1 MPVNQGPAGPFRPPD
16 GRSGRRRRALRDL
29 TARWRHCG
37 VTIARCGRCPYDRSV
52 TTQPSAISAAEL
64 TVWRTMLRAQVQ
76 ISRRLQA
83 DLLADH
89 DLALGS
95 YDVLMHLGE
104 TPGGRLRMNDLADR
118 VLLSRSG
125 LTRLVDRLQREGL
138 VVRQSC
144 ASDARGLYAVLTPM
158 RPRPPGRRHPHL
170 PAGRAG
176 VRAGKLDDED
186 LRQFGHILDKLA
198 DEPGRPVSAR
208 AEEPARAEPARA
220 GEPARTVPA

>member
-1 MPVNQGPAGPFRPPD
+1 
-16 GRSGRRRRALRDL
+16 
-29 TARWRHCG
+29 
-37 VTIARCGRCPYDRSV
+37 
-52 TTQPSAISAAEL
+52 
-64 TVWRTMLRAQVQ
+64 MLRAQVQ

-144 ASDARGLYAVLTPM
+144 ASDARGLYAVLTP
-158 RPRPPGRRHPHL
+158 
-170 PAGRAG
+170 AGRARLDAATPTYQQG
-176 VRAGKLDDED
+176 VREYVLSRLDDED